1 MSLSGFLNT
10 GVLAVCFDP
19 NSTVYAVLL
28 SVFLLV
34 SIVGGYLLG
43 SINTAIIVSRVFYHD
58 DIRRH
63 GSGNAGLTNTLRT
76 YGGKAALLTLFG
88 DMLKTALTIAIAGV
102 LLGFQYVT
110 PGAVSISPACY
121 LAGLFA
127 VLGHVFPIYYR
138 MKGGKGVLAT
148 ATMALILS
156 PAVFGVLFLL
166 FVGVVAISKFVSLGS
181 VTVAMLYPVA
191 LNAYVQILYGGAR
204 INFFMALSSIVL
216 AILLVWCHR
225 ENLKR
230 ISDRTE
236 RKLSFRKKKPEDEAD
251 GKDA

>member
-1 MSLSGFLNT
+1 
-10 GVLAVCFDP
+10 
-19 NSTVYAVLL
+19 
-28 SVFLLV
+28 
-34 SIVGGYLLG
+34 
-43 SINTAIIVSRVFYHD
+43 
-58 DIRRH
+58 
-63 GSGNAGLTNTLRT
+63 
-76 YGGKAALLTLFG
+76 
-88 DMLKTALTIAIAGV
+88 
-102 LLGFQYVT
+102 
-110 PGAVSISPACY
+110 
-121 LAGLFA
+121 
-127 VLGHVFPIYYR
+127 